1 MMTVELYVN
10 LLLHQIP
17 NVDLHC
23 ILDKA
28 GE

>member
-10 LLLHQIP
+10 LLLPQVP
-17 NVDLHC
+17 SVDLHC